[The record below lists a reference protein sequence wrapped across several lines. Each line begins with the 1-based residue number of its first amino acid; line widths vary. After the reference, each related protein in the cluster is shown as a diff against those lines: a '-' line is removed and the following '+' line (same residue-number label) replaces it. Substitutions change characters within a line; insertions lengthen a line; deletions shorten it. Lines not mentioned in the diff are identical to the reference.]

1 MSLIREPDW
10 TIIQANK
17 EARELALRLIAV
29 GMFDHDIAIQINK
42 GNISVTVDDVKAFR
56 QHNTGEIVAY
66 QRKHA
71 QEILGMSVRSH
82 KTFRIGELNQL
93 AELLISNIPTMLA
106 EKPSL
111 AAQIGKLYL
120 QVLQQIVAET
130 GDLVGPADTKNI
142 WVEALKKAGKQDQI
156 LMMKLLAELDEL
168 TRKLDQG
175 EATNAALVID
185 AEFTAGDGK

>member
-29 GMFDHDIAIQINK
+29 GMFDHDIVLQINK
-42 GNISVTVDDVKAFR
+42 GNISVTIDDVKAFR

-106 EKPSL
+106 EKPNL

-120 QVLQQIVAET
+120 QVLQQIAAET
-130 GDLVGPADTKNI
+130 GDLVGPTDTKND
-142 WVEALKKAGKQDQI
+142 WVEVLKKAGKQPSIVTGKQI
-156 LMMKLLAELDEL
+156 GRAH
-168 TRKLDQG
+168 
-175 EATNAALVID
+175 V
-185 AEFTAGDGK
+185 